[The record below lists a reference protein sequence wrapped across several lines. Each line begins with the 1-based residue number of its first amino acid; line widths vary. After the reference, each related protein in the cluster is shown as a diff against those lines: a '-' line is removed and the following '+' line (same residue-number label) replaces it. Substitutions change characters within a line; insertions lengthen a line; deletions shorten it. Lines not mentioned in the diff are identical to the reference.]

1 MWHAGGNLAAT
12 NDFFKGRFEQGSLNG
27 THLGGGSILILKMY
41 LVIWGR
47 GFPQKIVHEVWV
59 GCHIS

>member
-27 THLGGGSILILKMY
+27 THLGGGINLDTKNVFGNL
-41 LVIWGR
+41 GE
-47 GFPQKIVHEVWV
+47 GFPAKNRA
-59 GCHIS
+59 